1 METEVK
7 LTKLASCAGCGAK
20 VGAGTLVKLL
30 DGFRTHSDPRLL
42 VGYDKSDDASVY
54 LLDEHT
60 ALVQTTDFFPPI
72 VDDPFL
78 YGQIAA
84 ANALSDVYAMGGR
97 PAVAMN
103 LLCVPGC
110 LSQETIRKIL
120 EGGHQKAVEAGCVI
134 AGGHTIQD
142 DEPKY
147 GLCVT
152 GYVHP
157 DKALRNVGARP
168 GDALVLTK
176 PLGTGVLTTAAKAD
190 LLEPE
195 QYDRLVRSMARLNAH
210 AAEAV
215 SKCPEIHAC
224 TDVTGFGL
232 LGHADEMA
240 RGSGVT
246 IRLYSRRLPLLPGA
260 LEFAEM
266 GIIPAGAYRNL
277 DYVKPRLTVAES
289 VQQARVDLISD
300 PQTSG
305 GLLVALPMEDAGALL
320 AALRERDPDSA
331 IIGAV
336 VAQTEHT
343 LEIV

>member
-1 METEVK
+1 M
-7 LTKLASCAGCGAK
+7 
-20 VGAGTLVKLL
+20 
-30 DGFRTHSDPRLL
+30 GFDT
-42 VGYDKSDDASVY
+42 SDDACVY
-54 LLDEHT
+54 RITDEIAAIHT
-60 ALVQTTDFFPPI
+60 VDFFTPI

-84 ANALSDVYAMGGR
+84 ANAISDVYAMGGR

-215 SKCPEIHAC
+215 SKCQEIHAC

-246 IRLYSRRLPLLPGA
+246 IRLHGKAVRRNRKFLHGAGVFRCVICRRFRPKRFVRTACDHTAGQDGSAGIRQQCGAHRHPLRLRAGQSVLRSRDADGNAGNSLLRLPCRCLCTAGLRCRQCFFFAGSAHEKDQHCQYERTESLHCSVLLR
-260 LEFAEM
+260 F
-266 GIIPAGAYRNL
+266 
-277 DYVKPRLTVAES
+277 TF
-289 VQQARVDLISD
+289 VDLS
-300 PQTSG
+300 
-305 GLLVALPMEDAGALL
+305 
-320 AALRERDPDSA
+320 
-331 IIGAV
+331 
-336 VAQTEHT
+336 
-343 LEIV
+343 